1 MTPDVGSQSDSGI
14 SPVCLQRYS
23 GTFDILPSGVCS
35 AAPDT
40 VGEFRGLCGGELEG
54 GETGDPSLGEP
65 DVPTS
70 PQAEELQGFGQ
81 CPLDP
86 GACRVALTPFLRFL
100 LAADLLPR

>member
-1 MTPDVGSQSDSGI
+1 VVQSRLD
-14 SPVCLQRYS
+14 Q
-23 GTFDILPSGVCS
+23 
-35 AAPDT
+35 
-40 VGEFRGLCGGELEG
+40 
-54 GETGDPSLGEP
+54 P

-81 CPLDP
+81 CSLDP